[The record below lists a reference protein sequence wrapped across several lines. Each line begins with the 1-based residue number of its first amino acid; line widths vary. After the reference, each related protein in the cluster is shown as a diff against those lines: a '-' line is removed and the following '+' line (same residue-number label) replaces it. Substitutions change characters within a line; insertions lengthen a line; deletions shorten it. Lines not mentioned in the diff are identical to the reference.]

1 MKKLFYLLVM
11 FSSVLWSCDKGN
23 GEVDDPTNPDDPDN
37 VKEVYLEVYPSELVF
52 EAEREE
58 KTFRINCYAL
68 DRRGNTV
75 EYGWTLTG
83 GDEWCRTDVTEGSGW
98 NTYVTVTADSYMGF
112 EDRNANLTIKA
123 GDKSFVLTVTQ
134 KHGDAIV
141 LSKDKFDVPVEGG
154 EVTVQVKSNI
164 QYDVYIPY
172 QFRDWIEQSPAS
184 KAVTEKN
191 FTFTISENEDYDKRD
206 GYIVFKGNSLRDT
219 VYIYQAQKNEL
230 VLSQSTYNLQSTGGE
245 IVVELRTNIDY
256 EVTILD
262 NAASWISRA
271 ETKAI
276 REDRLDFRIAAN
288 EGSEK
293 RTARIAI
300 KDKNSTLSDTVH
312 VNQAPKGT
320 YGGDLVWETEQ
331 DLIDFQAAGHTKV
344 IGNIIVQGDE
354 IRTLQ
359 KLNNVLTEIDGS
371 ITFDCHTLSS
381 FDGLYELKKISG
393 DLILQDGVMA
403 SCEGLQNLAEIS
415 GSFKVIA
422 SSSSLFSLTSFSGL
436 SSLKKIG
443 GDFELSATSSYSY
456 SLRHLSSF
464 EGLEDLV
471 EIGGDFKVIAS
482 SDYSSSSLSSLTSFN
497 GLSGLKKI
505 GGDFELSATSSSYY
519 SSSSSF
525 KTSSSSLDNLSS
537 FEGLE
542 NLAEIGGHFK
552 VIASSYY
559 SDYYD
564 SSSSLSS
571 LTSFSGLSGLKKIGG
586 DFELRATS
594 SSSSSSY
601 NPSSSYSYSLDNLSS
616 FEGLENL
623 AEIGGHFKVIASS
636 DYSSSS
642 LSSLTSFSGLSG
654 LKKIGGDFELSAT
667 SSFSSS
673 LRLSSFEGL
682 ENLAE
687 IGGHFKVIA
696 SSEQS
701 SSLSSLTSFSGL
713 SGLKKIGGDFELSA
727 TSSYSLDNLSS
738 FEGLENLAEIG
749 GHFKVIAS
757 YSSFSLTSFSGL
769 SGLKKIGGDFELSA
783 TSSSSSSLNK
793 LSSFEGLENL
803 EEIMGKKLTI
813 TNCKALNN
821 IDALSKV
828 KALDEISITGCSELY
843 DFCVLKNVVQNMSG
857 TFYVNGNG
865 YNPTKYQFLNG
876 ECSKTPGE

>member
-1 MKKLFYLLVM
+1 MAKNILILLNYVIMKKLFYLLVM

-23 GEVDDPTNPDDPDN
+23 GEVDDPTNPDEPDN

-52 EAEREE
+52 EAQREE
-58 KTFRINCYAL
+58 KTFQIDCYAL

-245 IVVELRTNIDY
+245 IVVELKTNIDY

-344 IGNIIVQGDE
+344 IGNIIVQGGE

-422 SSSSLFSLTSFSGL
+422 SS
-436 SSLKKIG
+436 
-443 GDFELSATSSYSY
+443 D
-456 SLRHLSSF
+456 H
-464 EGLEDLV
+464 
-471 EIGGDFKVIAS
+471 
-482 SDYSSSSLSSLTSFN
+482 
-497 GLSGLKKI
+497 
-505 GGDFELSATSSSYY
+505 
-519 SSSSSF
+519 
-525 KTSSSSLDNLSS
+525 
-537 FEGLE
+537 
-542 NLAEIGGHFK
+542 
-552 VIASSYY
+552 
-559 SDYYD
+559 
-564 SSSSLSS
+564 SSSLSS

-586 DFELRATS
+586 DFELSATS
-594 SSSSSSY
+594 S
-601 NPSSSYSYSLDNLSS
+601 
-616 FEGLENL
+616 
-623 AEIGGHFKVIASS
+623 
-636 DYSSSS
+636 SSSS

-667 SSFSSS
+667 SSSSS
-673 LRLSSFEGL
+673 LYNLSSFEGL

-687 IGGHFKVIA
+687 IGGSFKVIA
-696 SSEQS
+696 SSSSSYS

-727 TSSYSLDNLSS
+727 TSS
-738 FEGLENLAEIG
+738 
-749 GHFKVIAS
+749 
-757 YSSFSLTSFSGL
+757 
-769 SGLKKIGGDFELSA
+769 
-783 TSSSSSSLNK
+783 SSSSSSLNK

-876 ECSKTPGE
+876 ECSQNK

>member
-23 GEVDDPTNPDDPDN
+23 GEVDDPTNPDEPDN

-52 EAEREE
+52 EAQREE
-58 KTFRINCYAL
+58 KTFQIDCYAL

-245 IVVELRTNIDY
+245 IVVELKTNIDY

-344 IGNIIVQGDE
+344 IGNIIVQGGE

-422 SSSSLFSLTSFSGL
+422 SS
-436 SSLKKIG
+436 
-443 GDFELSATSSYSY
+443 D
-456 SLRHLSSF
+456 H
-464 EGLEDLV
+464 
-471 EIGGDFKVIAS
+471 
-482 SDYSSSSLSSLTSFN
+482 
-497 GLSGLKKI
+497 
-505 GGDFELSATSSSYY
+505 
-519 SSSSSF
+519 
-525 KTSSSSLDNLSS
+525 
-537 FEGLE
+537 
-542 NLAEIGGHFK
+542 
-552 VIASSYY
+552 
-559 SDYYD
+559 
-564 SSSSLSS
+564 
-571 LTSFSGLSGLKKIGG
+571 
-586 DFELRATS
+586 
-594 SSSSSSY
+594 
-601 NPSSSYSYSLDNLSS
+601 
-616 FEGLENL
+616 
-623 AEIGGHFKVIASS
+623 
-636 DYSSSS
+636 SSS

-667 SSFSSS
+667 S
-673 LRLSSFEGL
+673 
-682 ENLAE
+682 
-687 IGGHFKVIA
+687 
-696 SSEQS
+696 
-701 SSLSSLTSFSGL
+701 
-713 SGLKKIGGDFELSA
+713 
-727 TSSYSLDNLSS
+727 
-738 FEGLENLAEIG
+738 
-749 GHFKVIAS
+749 
-757 YSSFSLTSFSGL
+757 
-769 SGLKKIGGDFELSA
+769 
-783 TSSSSSSLNK
+783 SSSSSSLNK

-876 ECSKTPGE
+876 ECSQNK

>member
-1 MKKLFYLLVM
+1 MKKLFYLMVM

-23 GEVDDPTNPDDPDN
+23 GEVDDPTNPDEPDN

-52 EAEREE
+52 EAQREE
-58 KTFRINCYAL
+58 KTFQIDCYAL

-191 FTFTISENEDYDKRD
+191 FTFTISENEDYDKRE

-245 IVVELRTNIDY
+245 IVVELKTNIDY

-271 ETKAI
+271 ETKVI

-331 DLIDFQAAGHTKV
+331 DLIDFQTAGHTKV
-344 IGNIIVQGDE
+344 IGNIVVQGEE

-403 SCEGLQNLAEIS
+403 SCEGLQNLAEI
-415 GSFKVIA
+415 
-422 SSSSLFSLTSFSGL
+422 
-436 SSLKKIG
+436 
-443 GDFELSATSSYSY
+443 
-456 SLRHLSSF
+456 
-464 EGLEDLV
+464 
-471 EIGGDFKVIAS
+471 
-482 SDYSSSSLSSLTSFN
+482 
-497 GLSGLKKI
+497 
-505 GGDFELSATSSSYY
+505 
-519 SSSSSF
+519 
-525 KTSSSSLDNLSS
+525 
-537 FEGLE
+537 
-542 NLAEIGGHFK
+542 GGHFK
-552 VIASSYY
+552 VIASS
-559 SDYYD
+559 
-564 SSSSLSS
+564 SSS
-571 LTSFSGLSGLKKIGG
+571 
-586 DFELRATS
+586 
-594 SSSSSSY
+594 
-601 NPSSSYSYSLDNLSS
+601 
-616 FEGLENL
+616 
-623 AEIGGHFKVIASS
+623 
-636 DYSSSS
+636 SSSS

-667 SSFSSS
+667 SSYHSSS
-673 LRLSSFEGL
+673 LDNLSSFEGL

-696 SSEQS
+696 SSYS
-701 SSLSSLTSFSGL
+701 SYYSSYSLSSLTSFSGL

-727 TSSYSLDNLSS
+727 TSSYYSYSLDN
-738 FEGLENLAEIG
+738 
-749 GHFKVIAS
+749 
-757 YSSFSLTSFSGL
+757 
-769 SGLKKIGGDFELSA
+769 
-783 TSSSSSSLNK
+783 

-813 TNCKALNN
+813 TNCEALNN

-876 ECSKTPGE
+876 ECSKTSGE

>member
-23 GEVDDPTNPDDPDN
+23 GEVDDPTNPDEPDN

-52 EAEREE
+52 EAQREE
-58 KTFRINCYAL
+58 KTFQIDCYAL

-83 GDEWCRTDVTEGSGW
+83 GDEWCRTDVTEGGGW

-164 QYDVYIPY
+164 QYDVYLPY

-191 FTFTISENEDYDKRD
+191 FTFTISENEDYDKRE

-245 IVVELRTNIDY
+245 IVVELKTNIDY

-344 IGNIIVQGDE
+344 IGNIIVQGGE

-422 SSSSLFSLTSFSGL
+422 SS
-436 SSLKKIG
+436 
-443 GDFELSATSSYSY
+443 D
-456 SLRHLSSF
+456 H
-464 EGLEDLV
+464 
-471 EIGGDFKVIAS
+471 
-482 SDYSSSSLSSLTSFN
+482 
-497 GLSGLKKI
+497 
-505 GGDFELSATSSSYY
+505 
-519 SSSSSF
+519 
-525 KTSSSSLDNLSS
+525 
-537 FEGLE
+537 
-542 NLAEIGGHFK
+542 
-552 VIASSYY
+552 
-559 SDYYD
+559 
-564 SSSSLSS
+564 
-571 LTSFSGLSGLKKIGG
+571 
-586 DFELRATS
+586 
-594 SSSSSSY
+594 
-601 NPSSSYSYSLDNLSS
+601 
-616 FEGLENL
+616 
-623 AEIGGHFKVIASS
+623 
-636 DYSSSS
+636 SSS

-667 SSFSSS
+667 SS
-673 LRLSSFEGL
+673 
-682 ENLAE
+682 
-687 IGGHFKVIA
+687 
-696 SSEQS
+696 
-701 SSLSSLTSFSGL
+701 
-713 SGLKKIGGDFELSA
+713 
-727 TSSYSLDNLSS
+727 
-738 FEGLENLAEIG
+738 
-749 GHFKVIAS
+749 
-757 YSSFSLTSFSGL
+757 
-769 SGLKKIGGDFELSA
+769 
-783 TSSSSSSLNK
+783 SSSSSSLNK

-813 TNCKALNN
+813 TNCEALNN

>member
-1 MKKLFYLLVM
+1 MSQCVAKNILILLNYVIMKKLFYLLVM

-23 GEVDDPTNPDDPDN
+23 GEVDDPTNPDEPDN

-52 EAEREE
+52 EAQREE
-58 KTFRINCYAL
+58 KTFQIDCYAL

-75 EYGWTLTG
+75 EYEWTLTG

-164 QYDVYIPY
+164 QYDVYLPY

-191 FTFTISENEDYDKRD
+191 FTFTISENEDYDKRE

-230 VLSQSTYNLQSTGGE
+230 VLSQSTYNLQSTGGK
-245 IVVELRTNIDY
+245 IVVELKTNIDY

-331 DLIDFQAAGHTKV
+331 DLIDFQAAGHTKF

-422 SSSSLFSLTSFSGL
+422 SS
-436 SSLKKIG
+436 
-443 GDFELSATSSYSY
+443 D
-456 SLRHLSSF
+456 H
-464 EGLEDLV
+464 
-471 EIGGDFKVIAS
+471 
-482 SDYSSSSLSSLTSFN
+482 
-497 GLSGLKKI
+497 
-505 GGDFELSATSSSYY
+505 
-519 SSSSSF
+519 
-525 KTSSSSLDNLSS
+525 
-537 FEGLE
+537 
-542 NLAEIGGHFK
+542 
-552 VIASSYY
+552 
-559 SDYYD
+559 
-564 SSSSLSS
+564 SSLSS

-586 DFELRATS
+586 DFELNATS
-594 SSSSSSY
+594 SY
-601 NPSSSYSYSLDNLSS
+601 VFSLDNLFSFEGLENLAEIGGSFKVIASSDHSSPLSSLTSFSGLSGLKKIGGDFELSATFHFSLNDLSS

-623 AEIGGHFKVIASS
+623 AEIGGSFKVIASS
-636 DYSSSS
+636 SSSSSSS

-667 SSFSSS
+667 SSYYSSS
-673 LRLSSFEGL
+673 LNKLSSFEGL

-696 SSEQS
+696 SYSY
-701 SSLSSLTSFSGL
+701 SLSSLTSFSGL

-727 TSSYSLDNLSS
+727 TS
-738 FEGLENLAEIG
+738 
-749 GHFKVIAS
+749 
-757 YSSFSLTSFSGL
+757 
-769 SGLKKIGGDFELSA
+769 
-783 TSSSSSSLNK
+783 SSSSSSLNK

-813 TNCKALNN
+813 TNCEALNN

-876 ECSKTPGE
+876 ECSKTPGEL